1 VTTPVRGSRSTAV
14 FVLAALAIASA
25 AVGAAVDRAFV
36 QRHPTVVV
44 TDTSFHPLSAA
55 LRDPT
60 PAQRRTL
67 ATNLAA
73 ELGLTSAQ
81 EDSVSAIMD
90 RRAGDYQQ
98 LRNTIRPLV
107 EQLATQT
114 RTDIER
120 VLTPEQRVRYRAI
133 QSRSA
138 LPNARPALP
147 NARPAGDSGQVSS
160 KAP

>member
-14 FVLAALAIASA
+14 LVLAALAIASA

-36 QRHPTVVV
+36 QRHPTIVV

-60 PAQRRTL
+60 PQQRRAL
-67 ATNLAA
+67 AANLAA
-73 ELGLTSAQ
+73 ELDLTPAQ
-81 EDSVSAIMD
+81 EDSVTAIMD
-90 RRAGDYQQ
+90 RRAGDYQS

-107 EQLATQT
+107 EQLAAST

-120 VLTPEQRVRYRAI
+120 VLTPDQRVRYRAI
-133 QSRSA
+133 QQQKA
-138 LPNARPALP
+138 LPATPAV
-147 NARPAGDSGQVSS
+147 GDSSRVSG
-160 KAP
+160 KTP